1 MELIL
6 VAMARARHSTRFY
19 RGVDLHARMLAV
31 CAVWI
36 LDAAGRIVVQAKLGA
51 GPTPSARLRPFRGEL
66 VVA

>member
-1 MELIL
+1 
-6 VAMARARHSTRFY
+6 
-19 RGVDLHARMLAV
+19 MLAV